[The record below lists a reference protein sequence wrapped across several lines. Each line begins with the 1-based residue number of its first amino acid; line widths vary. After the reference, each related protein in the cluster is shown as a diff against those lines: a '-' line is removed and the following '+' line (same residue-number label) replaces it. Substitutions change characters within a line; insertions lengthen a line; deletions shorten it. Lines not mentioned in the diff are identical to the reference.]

1 MSTNSYGSDA
11 AQAFLDKKKLT
22 AQDFKEKLGL
32 SSRENVGDNFNS
44 GATDSDGTKS
54 NPLLGKGYMSDD
66 DFKRLKGDKNFQD
79 LYMKHGDKAGRIKDG
94 DFSFDD
100 MSINHM
106 DSFLDKFGDQL
117 ATEESPKA
125 PEENKPIEYSPE
137 ILQAKDRIKVYE
149 QDILSGKTSNAIF
162 GGGATDLRGNYELNL
177 AEGQAG
183 IGTNNSGADV
193 GEEATK
199 SFLDSKKEQV
209 KDQYKFV
216 PK

>member
-1 MSTNSYGSDA
+1 MSTNNSSGSEA

-32 SSRENVGDNFNS
+32 ESRENVGDNFNS

-54 NPLLGKGYMSDD
+54 NPLLGKGYMSDE

-79 LYMKHGDKAGRIKDG
+79 LYMKHGDKSWQNKDG
-94 DFSFDD
+94 DYSFDE

-106 DSFLDKFGDQL
+106 DGFLDKFGDQL
-117 ATEESPKA
+117 VTEDSAPK
-125 PEENKPIEYSPE
+125 EDKPIEYSPE

-149 QDILSGKTSNAIF
+149 EDILTGKTSNSIF

-177 AEGQAG
+177 SEGQAG
-183 IGTNNSGADV
+183 IGTENSGADV
-193 GEEATK
+193 GGEATK
-199 SFLDSKKEQV
+199 SFLDSKKAEV
-209 KDQYKFV
+209 KNQYKFI